1 MKKVILS
8 AVMVLALVGGS
19 AFAASTQNKNAGGK
33 MKPAASSNAPKTKT
47 GGKKRHKKH
56 RKGKAKSGKA
66 NKNM

>member
-19 AFAASTQNKNAGGK
+19 AFAATTQNKNAGGAPA
-33 MKPAASSNAPKTKT
+33 MKTT
-47 GGKKRHKKH
+47 MKKKHKKAH
-56 RKGKAKSGKA
+56 KRAAKKAA